1 MSFGECEFGAD
12 IATYIFFLMLMLMLI
27 FVNFRIK
34 QCADKLPEDRK
45 FDLIAYGICRS
56 PFFAVLTGIICFDIS
71 DRSTVFNG
79 YRVRRRYVVCTPCS
93 LSGTKQNLL

>member
-12 IATYIFFLMLMLMLI
+12 VATSILLLMLMLI

-45 FDLIAYGICRS
+45 FDLITYGICRS
-56 PFFAVLTGIICFDIS
+56 LFLQ
-71 DRSTVFNG
+71 
-79 YRVRRRYVVCTPCS
+79 Y
-93 LSGTKQNLL
+93 